1 MTQNSKISVLIVDDS
16 VTYRQFLRDALSTDD
31 RIDVVSIASNGLL
44 ALPRV
49 RHYKPDFIILDH
61 EMPELTGIETLK
73 EIQKIHPD
81 SKVIMF
87 SSHTT
92 EGARVTI
99 QALNNGAVAFVTK
112 PNSSG
117 ESPVTYIQRE
127 LLTLILEIAAQEE
140 SKQEKSQL
148 KKEEVVQTAT
158 KAKVAKSAKVD
169 RHTLQASA
177 LPANFDVAAI
187 GISTGGPVAL
197 RTLFKHLPLTL
208 RGSLL
213 IVQHMPPMFTKQ
225 MADSLKSESG
235 INTVEAT
242 NGMKIESA
250 TAYIAPGGFHMA
262 VTKRDDGNY
271 IQVLDTEPVN
281 SCKPSVDVLFESVA
295 NVYNRKAV
303 GIIMTGMGYDG
314 YQGMIKMKAQQSYLI
329 GQNKESCLV
338 FGMPLRPTE
347 EGLIQES
354 LSIEDIAQRIRY
366 LLGE

>member
-1 MTQNSKISVLIVDDS
+1 MTQNKKISVLIVDDS

-73 EIQKIHPD
+73 EIRQIHPS

-92 EGARVTI
+92 EGARVTM

-112 PNSSG
+112 PNSSS
-117 ESPVTYIQRE
+117 ESPVTYIERE
-127 LLTLILEIAAQEE
+127 LLTLIIEIAAQEE

-148 KKEEVVQTAT
+148 KEKVIQTVTKE
-158 KAKVAKSAKVD
+158 KVAESA
-169 RHTLQASA
+169 RHTLPASA
-177 LPANFDVAAI
+177 LPGHFDVAAI

-197 RTLFKHLPLTL
+197 RTLFKHLPLKL

-242 NGMKIESA
+242 NGMKIEPA